1 MENVVSLT
9 YAAAPQNKELP
20 MPLASIVPLLICLL
34 FALPCT
40 EARAAAAADGRA
52 ILERQRDLHETS
64 SATSTVVMILA
75 DNTGNKKQREF
86 KTWKKTMTD
95 GLARTLMVF
104 SAPADLAGTAL
115 LSWETE
121 DALASQW
128 LYMPSTGK
136 MQRVASS
143 SKADFFMGTDFTY
156 EDMEPDDLE
165 QYTMTLTG
173 SADVDGQDCHVI
185 EVVPANETK
194 ARESGY
200 GKRVFYVRKDITF
213 TVKIEYHDPRGRL
226 VKVQTAHDLE
236 NVRGDMWIARKT
248 LMNNLRAKHQT
259 LMGLAAFAVD
269 ASIDD
274 EVFTELYVTQGR
286 ALQ

>member
-1 MENVVSLT
+1 VA
-9 YAAAPQNKELP
+9 YAALLKKERY
-20 MPLASIVPLLICLL
+20 MPLATIASILACFFL
-34 FALPCT
+34 ALPCT
-40 EARAAAAADGRA
+40 PARADAQAEGRA

-75 DNTGNKKQREF
+75 DKAGNKKQREF
-86 KTWKKTMTD
+86 RSWKKTMSD

-104 SAPADLAGTAL
+104 TAPADLSGTAL
-115 LSWETE
+115 LSWETG
-121 DALASQW
+121 DGLANQW
-128 LYMPSTGK
+128 LYMPATAK

-156 EDMEPDDLE
+156 EDMEPDDLD
-165 QYTMTLTG
+165 QYVMTLTG

-185 EVVPANETK
+185 EVVPATPEK
-194 ARESGY
+194 AKESGY
-200 GKRVFYVRKDITF
+200 GKRVFHVRKDITF
-213 TVKIEYHDPRGRL
+213 TVRIEYHDPRGRL

-248 LMNNLRAKHQT
+248 LMDNLRAKHRT
-259 LMGLAAFAVD
+259 LMGLAAFEVD
-269 ASIDD
+269 AAIDD